1 MTFYLLVKMIIA
13 FGILNVWIIRFNK
26 KTAWRGGDSLSL
38 KEEFQTYGLPIWF
51 MYMVGFMKISLS
63 LIIIT
68 GTLNQFFFGIE
79 NITIIKLDAYI
90 FSIMGLLMIGA
101 ILMHLQI
108 NDPLKKSLPAISIL
122 ILVIYGVVF
131 STLPG

>member
-1 MTFYLLVKMIIA
+1 MTLYLLVKMIIA

-68 GTLNQFFFGIE
+68 GTLNQLFFGIE

-90 FSIMGLLMIGA
+90 FSIMGILMIGA

>member
-1 MTFYLLVKMIIA
+1 MTLYLLVKMIIA

-90 FSIMGLLMIGA
+90 FSIMGFLMIGA

-131 STLPG
+131 STLPY

>member
-1 MTFYLLVKMIIA
+1 MTLYLLVKMIIA

-51 MYMVGFMKISLS
+51 MYIVGFMKISLS
-63 LIIIT
+63 LIIVI
-68 GTLNQFFFGIE
+68 GTLSQFFDTE
-79 NITIIKLDAYI
+79 NYTILKLDTYV
-90 FSIMGLLMIGA
+90 FSIMGFLMVGA

-122 ILVIYGVVF
+122 ILVIYGVMF

>member
-1 MTFYLLVKMIIA
+1 MTLYLLVKMIIA

-63 LIIIT
+63 LIIVI
-68 GTLNQFFFGIE
+68 GTLSQFFDTE
-79 NITIIKLDAYI
+79 NYTILKLDTYV
-90 FSIMGLLMIGA
+90 FSIMGFLMVGA

-122 ILVIYGVVF
+122 ILVIYGVMF